1 MYIHIFLYSIY
12 IYKYHFFHMYD
23 YSIKSHTPTR
33 AHTVRA
39 SSICIIY
46 YIICACSMSWVK
58 SLIYIYNIHII
69 CICMKIC
76 IASNIHN
83 SPFQLPTPLLPMTSC
98 RASEASRFLRA
109 AHGVVRLLIQQLGL
123 CQGQRCR
130 GGTALVACLGRD
142 VGDPTNLPKKQV
154 KNGDLPSGKITLLLK
169 MAIDIYSWFT
179 H

>member
-1 MYIHIFLYSIY
+1 
-12 IYKYHFFHMYD
+12 MYD

-58 SLIYIYNIHII
+58 SLIYIYVYNIHII